1 MRVGRR
7 TRAITP
13 RMLKSKQDDLVNM
26 RTGIFGYK
34 GRVHYHCGTPVN
46 EWIDELAGLPHNE
59 FFAALSRRIDQEI
72 YEGYRLYPSNYI
84 AYDELNGT
92 TDYAANFTANDKKQF
107 DEYIDGQIA
116 KVDLPD
122 KDETFL
128 RERLLTMY
136 ANPLRHHLGLI
147 DSTFAS

>member
-1 MRVGRR
+1 MSSS
-7 TRAITP
+7 
-13 RMLKSKQDDLVNM
+13 L
-26 RTGIFGYK
+26 
-34 GRVHYHCGTPVN
+34 
-46 EWIDELAGLPHNE
+46 
-59 FFAALSRRIDQEI
+59 LSEI

-136 ANPLRHHLGLI
+136 ANPLRHHLKVEDYL
-147 DSTFAS
+147 